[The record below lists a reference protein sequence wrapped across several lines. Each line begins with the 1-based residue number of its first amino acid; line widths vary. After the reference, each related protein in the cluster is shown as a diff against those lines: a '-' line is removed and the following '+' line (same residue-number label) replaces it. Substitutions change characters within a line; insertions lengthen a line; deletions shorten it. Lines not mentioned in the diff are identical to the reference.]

1 VSIMRAQRTRQ
12 AGFTYLGLL
21 AAVVLMGLLLTMAA
35 RVWSLTE
42 QREREVQLL
51 FAGDSIR
58 FAIAAYYAH
67 GHRYP
72 NTLQDL
78 LVDNRSPVPVHYLRR
93 LYIDPMT
100 NGTEWQLVP
109 APEGGIKGVYSAST
123 LAPIK
128 RQNFAEIDKGF
139 TDKDCY
145 CAWQFVYEP
154 RLRRRGAPGNPAPG
168 NPGSGDPAPGN
179 PAPGNPPR
187 GSPGPG
193 GPAPGVMVPANPNG
207 Q

>member
-1 VSIMRAQRTRQ
+1 MRAPSTRQ

-42 QREREVQLL
+42 QREREEQLL

-109 APEGGIKGVYSAST
+109 APEGGIKGVYSASK
-123 LAPIK
+123 LAPVK

-168 NPGSGDPAPGN
+168 NPAP
-179 PAPGNPPR
+179 
-187 GSPGPG
+187 
-193 GPAPGVMVPANPNG
+193 
-207 Q
+207 

>member
-1 VSIMRAQRTRQ
+1 MRAPSTRQ

-42 QREREVQLL
+42 QREREEQLL

-100 NGTEWQLVP
+100 NGTSCHSVPLVM
-109 APEGGIKGVYSAST
+109 GSMY
-123 LAPIK
+123 
-128 RQNFAEIDKGF
+128 
-139 TDKDCY
+139 
-145 CAWQFVYEP
+145 
-154 RLRRRGAPGNPAPG
+154 RRR
-168 NPGSGDPAPGN
+168 
-179 PAPGNPPR
+179 R
-187 GSPGPG
+187 
-193 GPAPGVMVPANPNG
+193 
-207 Q
+207 